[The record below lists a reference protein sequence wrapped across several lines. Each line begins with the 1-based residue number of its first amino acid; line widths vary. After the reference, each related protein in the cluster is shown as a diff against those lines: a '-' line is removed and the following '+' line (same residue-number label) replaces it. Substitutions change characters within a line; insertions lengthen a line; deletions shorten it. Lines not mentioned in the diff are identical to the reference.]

1 MVWFSLWPHI
11 CAILSHGLGTFN
23 LRLLSYAVSTYLY
36 LHLLS
41 TRAVVKILK
50 EFLHMQHVKKCS
62 CGVF

>member
-1 MVWFSLWPHI
+1 
-11 CAILSHGLGTFN
+11 
-23 LRLLSYAVSTYLY
+23 LSYAVSTYLY